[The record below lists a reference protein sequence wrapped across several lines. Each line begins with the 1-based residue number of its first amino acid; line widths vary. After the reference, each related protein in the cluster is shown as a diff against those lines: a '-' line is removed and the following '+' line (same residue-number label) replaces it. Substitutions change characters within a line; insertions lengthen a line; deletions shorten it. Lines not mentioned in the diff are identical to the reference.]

1 MKKYFVVLFSLLLV
15 QQAQSQNGELP
26 PVYFNGNTN
35 ICPTTPYKLVLYDEF
50 NGDTLQQP
58 WITFK
63 SWNGMNPSDHDDWGD
78 ARFDEDGHSI
88 IKDANIEV
96 SNGSIKLKLKR
107 EASSWHCATC
117 SMSTKY
123 ASYSSARLATPYRY
137 RYFNSGK
144 FEARIKM
151 PTAKYTHATMWT
163 WYTDPD
169 PNNPAD
175 PGRVNEID
183 IAEAYG
189 VGKNG
194 SFWGDFPRTN
204 YSLHAWAPG
213 DNLITN
219 PYNLPKDVEIRNHY
233 PNQSWWNW
241 VWGTGFKQDEY
252 HTYACEW
259 DSTKVNFYV
268 DGAIVNLFM
277 KYYQTHSYTTGTWFW
292 RQTHYYNVGSACLP
306 DAGYW
311 KTLPGFPYHKT
322 SESNL
327 QFTIATDED
336 YGGHPNGFVD
346 QMEIDYVKIWQRV
359 PENNWVEI
367 CDPHNFTINGP
378 DGFCDTATYTVSN
391 APAAGYWLTPSPN
404 LQVLSSSNSAITV
417 KNIGSNPGEIGHIY
431 YVPTDPSVCKDY
443 KMSGHNAHSEKVMQL
458 DKPVNTRVVVA
469 ENNVLSRHMV
479 YYYLHADPYY
489 NASTAIPGNTLTYEW
504 DINYGPNLSLNYQTT
519 GQTIVTPTF
528 IRNYTY
534 DSEIEWT
541 LKITNSCGV
550 ITKNGYRNFTS
561 NDPPWQ
567 DPKKN
572 AFDKNMNLYV
582 LALMPDTTD
591 FVNAV
596 GTRLAGTF
604 IDDGA
609 SDETIISTIRKI
621 ELKELL
627 PYIVWLEDT
636 TNVEDSTE
644 NGGGMERKANGSPG
658 SLTTLNSQLYPNPAR
673 DNFQVV
679 LGNRY
684 DSESPVMIQV
694 YDITGR
700 RVKHQETGYKP
711 LKVLDVPITDLSPGI
726 YTIKLSQGSHSEHL
740 KMIKQ

>member
-1 MKKYFVVLFSLLLV
+1 MKKSFSAIVLLLLSGSV
-15 QQAQSQNGELP
+15 FSQNGELP
-26 PVYFNGNTN
+26 PVYLPPNTN
-35 ICPTTPYKLVLYDEF
+35 LCNFPPYKLVLYDEF
-50 NGDTLQQP
+50 DGDTLKHP
-58 WITFK
+58 WVTFN
-63 SWNGMNPSDHDDWGD
+63 SYAGMPGGD
-78 ARFDEDGHSI
+78 NENWKEGRWDTLGH
-88 IKDANIEV
+88 NIVKHENVEV
-96 SNGSIKLKLKR
+96 SNGSVKLKLIR
-107 EASSWHCATC
+107 EPASWHCDTC
-117 SMSTKY
+117 IITRNEN
-123 ASYSSARLATPYRY
+123 YSSGRIRLPYTGYSFNNGKFQARL
-137 RYFNSGK
+137 
-144 FEARIKM
+144 KM
-151 PTAKYTHATMWT
+151 PTARKTHATVWT
-163 WYTDPD
+163 WF
-169 PNNPAD
+169 AD
-175 PGRVNEID
+175 MVNEID
-183 IAEAYG
+183 VAEAYG
-189 VGKNG
+189 YTQAPEFTVFDKN
-194 SFWGDFPRTN
+194 SHPHTN
-204 YSLHAWAPG
+204 YSIHSWNPNAINPFP
-213 DNLITN
+213 N
-219 PYNLPKDVEIRNHY
+219 PYNLKHVEIRNRY
-233 PNQSWWNW
+233 PNQSWWHW
-241 VWGTGFKQDEY
+241 AWGTGFKQDEY

-268 DGAIVNLFM
+268 DGAIVNLFW
-277 KYYQTHSYTTGTWFW
+277 KYYQTRSYNTGTWFW
-292 RQTHYYNVGSACLP
+292 RQTHYYNVGSTCLP

-311 KTLPGFPYHKT
+311 KTLQGFPYHPN
-322 SESNL
+322 SQSSLN
-327 QFTIATDED
+327 FTISMDED
-336 YGGHPNGFVD
+336 LSFFTPYGLVD

-378 DGFCDTATYTVSN
+378 GGFCDTATYTVSN

-417 KNIGSNPGEIGHIY
+417 QNIGSTPGEIGHIY

-469 ENNVLSRHMV
+469 ENNVLSRHIV

-596 GTRLAGTF
+596 DTRLAGTF

-621 ELKELL
+621 ELEELL

-636 TNVEDSTE
+636 TNVEDTTE

-673 DNFQVV
+673 DNVQVV

-684 DSESPVMIQV
+684 DSDRPIIIQV

-726 YTIKLSQGSHSEHL
+726 YTIKLSQGSNNEHL